1 MPVVRLPGMPMP
13 GMPMPGMPMPG
24 MPMPV
29 AQLPG
34 TLIPGYRKDRQWLQ
48 GNPGRSQEANRPS
61 IPPRAGATPGD

>member
-13 GMPMPGMPMPG
+13 VAQLPGTL
-24 MPMPV
+24 MPV